1 MSFDTK
7 SEYALGK
14 KNKTAIICQD
24 AYGNITALTQDDFE
38 SQKEFRKW
46 RNWNIMKSHTV
57 EKKEHIHRNYTL
69 SMTGFEEYL
78 SNLPVQDA
86 AATSEDTPSEAAPE
100 VIVAQ
105 IKELL
110 TPTQF
115 RRLWLHEVDGLSLT
129 AIAEQEGVAVASVRE
144 NILASKKKVLKH
156 FRKHP

>member
-1 MSFDTK
+1 
-7 SEYALGK
+7 
-14 KNKTAIICQD
+14 
-24 AYGNITALTQDDFE
+24 
-38 SQKEFRKW
+38 
-46 RNWNIMKSHTV
+46 
-57 EKKEHIHRNYTL
+57 
-69 SMTGFEEYL
+69 MTGFEGYL
-78 SNLPVQDA
+78 SNLPAQDA

-129 AIAEQEGVAVASVRE
+129 AIAEQDGVAVVSVRE
-144 NILASKKKVLKH
+144 NILASKKKFLKH

>member
-1 MSFDTK
+1 

-14 KNKTAIICQD
+14 KNKTAIIYQD

-78 SNLPVQDA
+78 SNLPAQDA
-86 AATSEDTPSEAAPE
+86 AATSEDTSSEAAPE
-100 VIVAQ
+100 VI
-105 IKELL
+105 
-110 TPTQF
+110 
-115 RRLWLHEVDGLSLT
+115 
-129 AIAEQEGVAVASVRE
+129 
-144 NILASKKKVLKH
+144 
-156 FRKHP
+156 